1 MREIH
6 VDEIRDNVAQI
17 CLDAAYNLS
26 EDVLTAFD
34 RAIETETA
42 PGAKEI
48 IELLKENAR
57 IAREEHIPICQ
68 DTGIA
73 VFFVEIGQD
82 LRIKNGFI
90 VDAINEGV
98 RKGYRE
104 GYLRKSVVDPITRKN
119 TGDNTPAI
127 IHYNI
132 VPGDKLKISF
142 GAKGG
147 GSENM
152 SRLAM
157 LKPSQGEEGVKDFVS
172 ATAAKNFAVRLDFGG
187 QGGLDPHDE
196 LLPAPGPQDGDR
208 ARLET
213 DGAPAVCRLHIG
225 DAGLIAHRQDLLGDH
240 QPARVEVDPLP
251 FSVDVD
257 LGEYEVAS
265 AAEAL
270 SSGRAEDVASL
281 VEALASSS
289 RGSST
294 GRRLRVSGCS
304 SGRPTA
310 RTASPW
316 TRRASCTSPSA
327 SCPTTSRS
335 G

>member
-57 IAREEHIPICQ
+57 IAKEEHIPICQ

-73 VFFVEIGQD
+73 IFFVEIGQD

-98 RKGYRE
+98 RKGYKE

-127 IHYNI
+127 IYTEL

-142 GAKGG
+142 MPKGA

-152 SRLAM
+152 SMIRM
-157 LKPSQGEEGVKDFVS
+157 LRPTEGVDGIRTFVLECVQKAGANPCPPVVIGVGVGGS
-172 ATAAKNFAVRLDFGG
+172 FEKAALLAKKALLRPVGSPNPKLELASLEETLLKAVNKTGIGPEGFGG
-187 QGGLDPHDE
+187 KVT
-196 LLPAPGPQDGDR
+196 AM
-208 ARLET
+208 
-213 DGAPAVCRLHIG
+213 AVHVESFPCHI
-225 DAGLIAHRQDLLGDH
+225 
-240 QPARVEVDPLP
+240 
-251 FSVDVD
+251 
-257 LGEYEVAS
+257 
-265 AAEAL
+265 
-270 SSGRAEDVASL
+270 ASL
-281 VEALASSS
+281 PVAVNINCHA
-289 RGSST
+289 
-294 GRRLRVSGCS
+294 
-304 SGRPTA
+304 A
-310 RTASPW
+310 RHKTIIL
-316 TRRASCTSPSA
+316 
-327 SCPTTSRS
+327 
-335 G
+335 

>member
-26 EDVLTAFD
+26 EDVIIAFD

-57 IAREEHIPICQ
+57 IAKEEHIPICQ

-82 LRIKNGFI
+82 LRIKNGFL

-98 RKGYRE
+98 RKGYKE

-127 IHYNI
+127 IYTEL

-142 GAKGG
+142 MPKGA

-152 SRLAM
+152 SAIRM
-157 LKPSQGEEGVKDFVS
+157 LRPTEGVEGIRNLVIDSVQKAGANPCPPVVIGVGIGGSFEK
-172 ATAAKNFAVRLDFGG
+172 AALLAKKSLLRPVGSPNPKLELASLEETLLKAVNKTGIGPEGFGG
-187 QGGLDPHDE
+187 KVT
-196 LLPAPGPQDGDR
+196 AM
-208 ARLET
+208 
-213 DGAPAVCRLHIG
+213 AVHIESFPCH
-225 DAGLIAHRQDLLGDH
+225 I
-240 QPARVEVDPLP
+240 
-251 FSVDVD
+251 
-257 LGEYEVAS
+257 
-265 AAEAL
+265 
-270 SSGRAEDVASL
+270 ASL
-281 VEALASSS
+281 PVAVNINCHA
-289 RGSST
+289 
-294 GRRLRVSGCS
+294 
-304 SGRPTA
+304 A
-310 RTASPW
+310 RHKTIIL
-316 TRRASCTSPSA
+316 
-327 SCPTTSRS
+327 
-335 G
+335 

>member
-26 EDVLTAFD
+26 EDVITAFD

-57 IAREEHIPICQ
+57 IAKEEHIPICQ

-82 LRIKNGFI
+82 LRIKNGLI

-98 RKGYRE
+98 RKGYKE

-127 IHYNI
+127 IYTEL

-142 GAKGG
+142 MPKGA

-152 SRLAM
+152 SVIRM
-157 LKPSQGEEGVKDFVS
+157 LRPTEGVEGIRNFVLECVQKAGANPCPPVVIGVGIGGS
-172 ATAAKNFAVRLDFGG
+172 FDKAALLAKKALLRPVGSPNPKL
-187 QGGLDPHDE
+187 E
-196 LLPAPGPQDGDR
+196 L
-208 ARLET
+208 ARLEET
-213 DGAPAVCRLHIG
+213 LLKAVNKTGIGPEGFGGMVTAMAVHIESFPCH
-225 DAGLIAHRQDLLGDH
+225 I
-240 QPARVEVDPLP
+240 
-251 FSVDVD
+251 
-257 LGEYEVAS
+257 
-265 AAEAL
+265 
-270 SSGRAEDVASL
+270 ASL
-281 VEALASSS
+281 PVAVNINCHA
-289 RGSST
+289 
-294 GRRLRVSGCS
+294 
-304 SGRPTA
+304 A
-310 RTASPW
+310 RHKTIIL
-316 TRRASCTSPSA
+316 
-327 SCPTTSRS
+327 
-335 G
+335 